1 MVKNPPTKT
10 LDLHGIKHVEVSKLV
25 DQFIWENMKSK
36 SQEVEII
43 TGISDQMKLIVINTI
58 NDYGFSYIEEFNN
71 PGKLI
76 VKLI

>member
-1 MVKNPPTKT
+1 MVKNPSIKT
-10 LDLHGIKHVEVSKLV
+10 LDLHGIKHAEVSKLV

-36 SQEVEII
+36 SQDVEII

-58 NDYGFSYIEEFNN
+58 NDYGFSYVEEFNN

-76 VKLI
+76 VSLV

>member
-1 MVKNPPTKT
+1 
-10 LDLHGIKHVEVSKLV
+10 
-25 DQFIWENMKSK
+25 MKSK

-58 NDYGFSYIEEFNN
+58 NDYGFSYIGEFNN

>member
-10 LDLHGIKHVEVSKLV
+10 LDLHGIKHAEVSKLV

-58 NDYGFSYIEEFNN
+58 NDYRFSYTEEFNN

-76 VKLI
+76 VSLV